1 VKVAFR
7 RVVARFVD
15 VFVANN
21 LPAQGYLS
29 RTLKVPDDKIVVGW
43 WLAGL
48 PADLAARRPDN
59 APIPDGVPLFVCAGQ
74 LIPRKGIDLLI
85 QGVAAYRREFGPCM
99 LWVIGDG
106 PERASL
112 VELAGRLQVEDLIT
126 FLGPVDH
133 EVLKGAFEACQA
145 FVFPTLQDF
154 VGRVAVEALTAG
166 TPLVVSPMTGAV
178 GTIVPD
184 GVNGIVVDPRD
195 PRALARRCTASPTRK
210 RRAPC
215 AKASGRLIRR
225 STRTRPQ
232 TWC

>member
-1 VKVAFR
+1 MNALSITRR
-7 RVVARFVD
+7 RV
-15 VFVANN
+15 
-21 LPAQGYLS
+21 
-29 RTLKVPDDKIVVGW
+29 
-43 WLAGL
+43 
-48 PADLAARRPDN
+48 RRR
-59 APIPDGVPLFVCAGQ
+59 AKRAL
-74 LIPRKGIDLLI
+74 
-85 QGVAAYRREFGPCM
+85 ET
-99 LWVIGDG
+99 IG
-106 PERASL
+106 
-112 VELAGRLQVEDLIT
+112 LQVTHVDRRYVQPSYNDQTPLPPGARDLIT